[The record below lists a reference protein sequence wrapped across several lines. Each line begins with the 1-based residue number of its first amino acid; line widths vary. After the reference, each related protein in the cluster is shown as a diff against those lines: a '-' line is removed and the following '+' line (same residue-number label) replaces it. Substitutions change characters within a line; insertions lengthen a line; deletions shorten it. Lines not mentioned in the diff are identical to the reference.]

1 MYIQY
6 NSFPESAKLVCENS
20 QSGFQD
26 FGYTP
31 TTLRYDIPEQGVQ
44 IGFVQT
50 PLCKAIWVSG
60 AEAEYQNRYAVQSNY
75 GSYTNTVSNKKATA
89 TDIQFDAQRKYTAAM
104 QAQARAIRAQASAIR
119 DASSSQQSFGFGT
132 PFSTP
137 KITYCNQYGSMTNC
151 RTY

>member
-1 MYIQY
+1 MIKCLRDFMYSISIVFSVFLLQGCVSLPYSPPTGLHIQY
-6 NSFPESAKLVCENS
+6 NSFPESAKLVCENG
-20 QSGFQD
+20 QGGFQD

-75 GSYTNTVSNKKATA
+75 GSYTNSVSNKKATT
-89 TDIQFDAQRKYTAAM
+89 TDIQFDVQRKHNCRY
-104 QAQARAIRAQASAIR
+104 
-119 DASSSQQSFGFGT
+119 ASSS
-132 PFSTP
+132 
-137 KITYCNQYGSMTNC
+137 
-151 RTY
+151 